1 MNKTLKNLDIWLS
14 LNKLRINLSKTNYLI
29 FNNNKAKLSII
40 LNNIVIIQKNS
51 IKLLGVIIDSNMNW
65 KLHTNMVKS
74 KLYYGLS
81 IIRKL
86 NNILPINIL
95 KLIYYSVFHCHL
107 IYCTH
112 IWGNNYDATSKQIS
126 IAQNKA
132 IRILYRQK
140 NRTNVDNIY
149 KEQHILTFKE
159 IIFYNACKIIFRIKN
174 YQISTTIINLF
185 KLQDST
191 YNMRDNNKFKIPLVN
206 IKVYTNAKKFNITY
220 YGPICWNNLP
230 IHIKSYNS
238 QTTLNQF
245 CSKIKYLISC
255 NL

>member
-1 MNKTLKNLDIWLS
+1 MT
-14 LNKLRINLSKTNYLI
+14 INLSKTNYLI

-74 KLYYGLS
+74 KLYYVLS
-81 IIRKL
+81 NLRKQ

-112 IWGNNYDATSKQIS
+112 IWRNNYDATSKNIS

-132 IRILYRQK
+132 IRILYR
-140 NRTNVDNIY
+140 
-149 KEQHILTFKE
+149 
-159 IIFYNACKIIFRIKN
+159 
-174 YQISTTIINLF
+174 
-185 KLQDST
+185 
-191 YNMRDNNKFKIPLVN
+191 
-206 IKVYTNAKKFNITY
+206 KK
-220 YGPICWNNLP
+220 
-230 IHIKSYNS
+230 
-238 QTTLNQF
+238 
-245 CSKIKYLISC
+245 
-255 NL
+255 